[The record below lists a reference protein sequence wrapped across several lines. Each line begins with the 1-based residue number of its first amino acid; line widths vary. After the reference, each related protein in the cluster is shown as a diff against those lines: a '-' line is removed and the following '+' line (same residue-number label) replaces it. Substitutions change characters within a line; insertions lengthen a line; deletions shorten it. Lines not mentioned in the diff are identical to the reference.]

1 MCSRFPQRSRRQGP
15 SDEPKQQPGFPEGE
29 ARLIDV
35 RETEG
40 SIVLVFEGGTTC
52 ELAPGS
58 VPAGLPEV
66 GEMVSSPMV
75 AELKLAAERKQ
86 VAHLIFAMLDRRLQP
101 LARIRD
107 KIAEKGYSNAATED
121 VLGQMVSKGLYS
133 DRKFA
138 EAYCR
143 DCLASRLVGRRYLVS
158 KLRTKRVPAGLANEV
173 AAEVLD
179 TETEGELADRAAAAK
194 WERLCGPADM
204 KTLAKVVRH
213 LQSRGFDAGTANRSA
228 RKMQPDRRDD

>member
-1 MCSRFPQRSRRQGP
+1 MRSRFPQRGRRQGRH
-15 SDEPKQQPGFPEGE
+15 DELKQQPGFPEGE

-40 SIVLVFEGGTTC
+40 SVVLVFDGGATL
-52 ELAPGS
+52 ELAAGS
-58 VPAGLPEV
+58 VPPELPEV
-66 GEMVSSPMV
+66 GQVVSEPVM
-75 AELKLAAERKQ
+75 AEVKLAAERKQ
-86 VAHLIFAMLDRRLQP
+86 VARLIFAMLDRRLQP

-107 KIAEKGYSNAATED
+107 KVAEKGYSKVATDGVLEQMAA
-121 VLGQMVSKGLYS
+121 KGLYS

-158 KLRTKRVPAGLANEV
+158 KLRQKRVPANVANEV
-173 AAEVLD
+173 AAELLD
-179 TETEGELADRAAAAK
+179 SETEAELADRAAVARWRK
-194 WERLCGPADM
+194 IRGLPDR
-204 KTLAKVVRH
+204 KNLARVVRH
-213 LQSRGFDAGTANRSA
+213 LQGRGFDAGCANRAA

>member
-1 MCSRFPQRSRRQGP
+1 MGSRFGRPGRRQGR
-15 SDEPKQQPGFPEGE
+15 SDEQKQQPGFPEGE

-40 SIVLVFEGGTTC
+40 SVVLAFAGGATL

-58 VPAGLPEV
+58 VPQGLP
-66 GEMVSSPMV
+66 GEGQMVSEEMM

-86 VAHLIFAMLDRRLQP
+86 VARLIFAMLDRRLQP

-107 KIAEKGYSNAATED
+107 KVAEKGYSKAATEE
-121 VLGQMVSKGLYS
+121 VLDQMAAKGFYS
-133 DRKFA
+133 DRKYA

-143 DCLASRLVGRRYLVS
+143 DYLATRLVGRRYLVS
-158 KLRTKRVPAGLANEV
+158 KLRNQRVPAGLANEV
-173 AAEVLD
+173 AAELLD
-179 TETEGELADRAAAAK
+179 RETEGELADRAAAAR
-194 WERLCGPADM
+194 WERLRGPVDI

-213 LQSRGFDAGTANRSA
+213 LQSRGFDAGTANRAA